1 MSCGLAAG
9 KGKERSL
16 KGEAMV
22 RIVCWEDEELRT
34 REDSVAVEE
43 PLEVHVDGTLSL
55 VTMRTPGQERE
66 LAAGY
71 CLSEGVIDS
80 LRDIGAIGYCG
91 EANGNRVD
99 VMLEPVRKAAR
110 GAIPKQRDELV
121 YSSCGICGK
130 DVVDAVSHRLVRR
143 ATTLTMPAR
152 AAGDMLRAVEK
163 CQEHFGKTGG
173 THAAG
178 LFDRDMELLAF
189 AEDIGRHNALD
200 KAVGGVVLGD
210 RLDDVMVVVLTSRL
224 SYEMVLKAGRTRA
237 EVLIGMS
244 SPTSLGIEMARR
256 IDLTVLGFARQGRF
270 NVYSGADRVSEG

>member
-1 MSCGLAAG
+1 MGCGLAAG
-9 KGKERSL
+9 KGRECSL
-16 KGEAMV
+16 KGEAIV

-43 PLEVHVDGTLSL
+43 PLEVYVDGTLSL

-80 LRDIGAIGYCG
+80 LRDIGAVGYCG
-91 EANGNRVD
+91 EENGNRVD
-99 VMLEPVRKAAR
+99 VLLAPARKAAGR
-110 GAIPKQRDELV
+110 AAPKQRSELV

-130 DVVDAVSHRLVRR
+130 DLVDAVSPRLVRR
-143 ATTLTMPAR
+143 ASTLAIRAR
-152 AAGDMLRAVEK
+152 AAGEMLRAVES

-178 LFDRDMELLAF
+178 LFGRDMELLAF

-200 KAVGGVVLGD
+200 KAMGEVVLGK
-210 RLDDVMVVVLTSRL
+210 RLDEVMVVVLTSRL

-237 EVLIGMS
+237 ELLIGMS

-256 IDLTVLGFARQGRF
+256 MNLTVLGFARQGRF
-270 NVYSGADRVSEG
+270 NVYNGVDRVTE